1 MKSLKDFWSKLK
13 GVRHI
18 EIYIAVLLGIVVCV
32 CYFAFFVDKGKNDTN
47 LQNTTQE
54 YSSSEEYV
62 DYLENKLCNVLSN
75 MTGVGDVS
83 AIITLDGGFTY
94 EYAVDSETNT
104 TTSGSS
110 ETSVTVDTTILVN
123 GEPLVVKVN
132 YPSVKGV
139 VIVAEGSEDF
149 AVKMDILDAVQ
160 TLLSVDAG
168 SVTILA

>member
-1 MKSLKDFWSKLK
+1 MDKLK
-13 GVRHI
+13 EIFKKIKGVKHI
-18 EIYIAVLLGIVVCV
+18 EIYLAVIVGLIVIM
-32 CYFAFFVDKGKNDTN
+32 CYFFFMSTPNDTKEEN
-47 LQNTTQE
+47 STGNYSTAQE
-54 YSSSEEYV
+54 YA

>member
-1 MKSLKDFWSKLK
+1 MDKLK
-13 GVRHI
+13 EIFKKIKDVKHI
-18 EIYIAVLLGIVVCV
+18 EIYLAVIVGFIIVM
-32 CYFAFFVDKGKNDTN
+32 CYFFFTSTPNDTKEEN
-47 LQNTTQE
+47 STENYSTAQE
-54 YSSSEEYV
+54 YA

-83 AIITLDGGFTY
+83 VIITLDGGFTY

>member
-1 MKSLKDFWSKLK
+1 MSKIKDFWTKLK
-13 GVRHI
+13 SIKHF
-18 EIYIAVLLGIVVCV
+18 EIWVAVVIGLLVCV
-32 CYFAFFVDKGKNDTN
+32 IYFSFFSQPKNDSIENDATK
-47 LQNTTQE
+47 E
-54 YSSSEEYV
+54 YSSAEEYV

>member
-1 MKSLKDFWSKLK
+1 MDKFKDLFKKIKSVK
-13 GVRHI
+13 HI
-18 EIYIAVLLGIVVCV
+18 EIFLAVIVGLIVIM
-32 CYFAFFVDKGKNDTN
+32 CYFLFISKPEDKKEDNSTEN
-47 LQNTTQE
+47 YSNAQE
-54 YSSSEEYV
+54 YA

-75 MTGVGDVS
+75 ITGVGDVS

-123 GEPLVVKVN
+123 GEPIVVKVN
-132 YPSVKGV
+132 YPEIKGV
-139 VIVAEGSEDF
+139 VIVADGSENF
-149 AVKMDILDAVQ
+149 AIKMNIMEAVQ

-168 SVTILA
+168 SITILS

>member
-1 MKSLKDFWSKLK
+1 MDKLK
-13 GVRHI
+13 ELFKKIKGVKHI
-18 EIYIAVLLGIVVCV
+18 EIYLAVIVGLIVII
-32 CYFAFFVDKGKNDTN
+32 CYFLFVTKPEDKKEENSTGNYSTA
-47 LQNTTQE
+47 QE
-54 YSSSEEYV
+54 YA

-110 ETSVTVDTTILVN
+110 ETSVTVDTTILVD